1 MEILPLL
8 IFIGGII
15 YTAIASQKNKG
26 KNEERDIDPSKMD
39 RPTGSA
45 APRRR
50 QPNSANQPK
59 GLFDDMVGEI
69 ERRFSGETEQT
80 PKSSRQSAQESSSS
94 RPAYQRAE
102 RQSNQRPMAERSFG
116 RSLEEK
122 AKETNVGKKVA
133 DPYRQK
139 SRDSS
144 QGHDWADR
152 AREEVKARRQPE
164 RGRRDE
170 IEAGAV
176 GERPHRR
183 QKPEEPNQKPKV
195 QREALSFGRKDIVNG
210 VIFSEIIGKPK
221 SRR

>member
-15 YTAIASQKNKG
+15 YTAIASQKDKG
-26 KNEERDIDPSKMD
+26 KDEERNIDPSKMD
-39 RPTGSA
+39 RPTSQS

-50 QPNSANQPK
+50 QSNSGGESK

-69 ERRFSGETEQT
+69 ERRFSGETAQT
-80 PKSSRQSAQESSSS
+80 PKSSRPPAQEAAPS
-94 RPAYQRAE
+94 RPATQRAE
-102 RQSNQRPMAERSFG
+102 RQSNQRPMSERSFG

-122 AKETNVGKKVA
+122 AKETNVGKKVV
-133 DPYRQK
+133 DPYREK
-139 SRDSS
+139 SRNPS
-144 QGHDWADR
+144 QNNDWAER
-152 AREEVKARRQPE
+152 VREEVKSRRQPE
-164 RGRRDE
+164 RNRRDE

-176 GERPHRR
+176 GERSRR
-183 QKPEEPNQKPKV
+183 QPKAEEPKPKPKV
-195 QREALSFGRKDIVNG
+195 QKESLSFGRKDIVNG

>member
-15 YTAIASQKNKG
+15 YTAIASQKDKG
-26 KNEERDIDPSKMD
+26 KKEERNIDPSKMD

-50 QPNSANQPK
+50 QSSSDNHSK

-69 ERRFSGETEQT
+69 ERRFSGETDQT
-80 PKSSRQSAQESSSS
+80 PKSSRQPAQEASPS
-94 RPAYQRAE
+94 RPASQRAE
-102 RQSNQRPMAERSFG
+102 RQSNQRPMTERSFG

-122 AKETNVGKKVA
+122 AKETNVGKRVA
-133 DPYRQK
+133 DPYMQK
-139 SRDSS
+139 SREAP

-152 AREEVKARRQPE
+152 AREEVKNRRQD
-164 RGRRDE
+164 RGQRDE
-170 IEAGAV
+170 IETSAV
-176 GERPHRR
+176 GERPRR
-183 QKPEEPNQKPKV
+183 QQKSAEPKQKPKV
-195 QREALSFGRKDIVNG
+195 QKESLSFGRKDIVNG
-210 VIFSEIIGKPK
+210 VIFSEIIGKPR